1 MREAADREDAIVKH
15 VAMENR
21 LYPLRELLGELL
33 LEAGKPAE
41 ALREYEATFKENPNR
56 YRGLYGSARAA
67 EAAGDRQKA
76 ESYYAK
82 FVAVSAKADTD
93 RPEIAQA
100 KTFLARK

>member
-1 MREAADREDAIVKH
+1 
-15 VAMENR
+15 MENR

-33 LEAGKPAE
+33 LEAGQPAA
-41 ALREYEATFKENPNR
+41 ALREYEAAFKENPKR
-56 YRGLYGSARAA
+56 YRGLYGAARAA

-76 ESYYAK
+76 EAYFTN
-82 FVAVSAKADTD
+82 FVAISAKADTD